1 MADIEGMRYFLL
13 INSGRNP
20 FPEIRGWS
28 QALDVRKMN
37 RREYRELPSSFQ
49 LEMRKGVDHMLPDIL
64 LSPFLLLSEQVM
76 DVVSFYNPEIPCC
89 FAVLFDDAL
98 KECASYF
105 CPILEEEDCVME
117 EAYREGETVRL
128 DGRKMKGLPLFQIR
142 VKNRKKTVIRMDLAE
157 SLLKRHAVGLELKEA
172 VIITS

>member
-13 INSGRNP
+13 TNSGRNP

-37 RREYRELPSSFQ
+37 RREYRELPSSFR

-76 DVVSFYNPEIPCC
+76 DVV
-89 FAVLFDDAL
+89 D
-98 KECASYF
+98 
-105 CPILEEEDCVME
+105 
-117 EAYREGETVRL
+117 
-128 DGRKMKGLPLFQIR
+128 RKS
-142 VKNRKKTVIRMDLAE
+142 VV
-157 SLLKRHAVGLELKEA
+157 
-172 VIITS
+172 